1 MATTRAVIG
10 GDYVIAI
17 DPLGG
22 SNYHLVVCLT
32 SNSLERTSNEID
44 ASSKCGPAT
53 LPGAQTIKV
62 PFEFQDVLNLT
73 TTEISEGDLHPL
85 WANKT
90 QFTWKFGRFVPLPD
104 DISYYGAGY
113 LTQLN
118 TVAAN
123 NAVVTTTATI
133 SVNGTITQVKTG
145 S

>member
-17 DPLGG
+17 DPLA
-22 SNYHLVVCLT
+22 STNYHLVVCLT

-62 PFEFQDVLNLT
+62 PFEFQDVLNLLT
-73 TTEISEGDLHPL
+73 GEISEADLHPL

-90 QFTWKFGRFVPLPD
+90 RISWKFGRFTPVAD
-104 DISYYGAGY
+104 DITYTGFGY
-113 LTQLN
+113 ITQLN

-133 SVNGTITQVKTG
+133 SVDGNITQVKTG